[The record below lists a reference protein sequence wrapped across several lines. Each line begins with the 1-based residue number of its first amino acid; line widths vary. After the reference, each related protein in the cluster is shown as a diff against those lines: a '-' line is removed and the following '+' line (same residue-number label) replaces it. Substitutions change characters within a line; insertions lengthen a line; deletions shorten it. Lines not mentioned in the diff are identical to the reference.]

1 MPEPAPGTRDSGAR
15 DSGARDSGARDLA
28 AQDIAATP
36 SAVPSGPGAR
46 RGRPRPFGGRSRR
59 IDPGALATH
68 AVLSLGAVAMVFPFV
83 WQVMTAFKTLP
94 EAVRVPPSVLPET
107 WNWAGFAQVFTAV
120 PFGEMLTNS
129 LLNTAGRTLGQLV
142 FCSLAAYA
150 FARLRFRG
158 KNVLFA
164 VFLSV
169 LMVPPQLL
177 VLPQHEIMQ
186 KLGLLNSVPALFLP
200 GMFSAFGTFLLRQF
214 FLAMPRELEEA
225 ARIDGAG
232 PLRIFWSIMLPLVRP
247 ALAALA
253 VITAMWSWNDLLW
266 PLVVNTDPAKAPV
279 SAGLISLE
287 GQFMTNWPVLMAGS
301 VIASLPMLLLY
312 VLLQRHFV
320 QGIAL
325 SGSKG

>member
-1 MPEPAPGTRDSGAR
+1 MPEPAPVTPAAAAAVATTRDPAAPAAAASGRPA
-15 DSGARDSGARDLA
+15 
-28 AQDIAATP
+28 
-36 SAVPSGPGAR
+36 
-46 RGRPRPFGGRSRR
+46 RGRRF
-59 IDPGALATH
+59 DPASVATH
-68 AVLSLGAVAMVFPFV
+68 AVLSLGALAMIFPFL
-83 WQVMTAFKTLP
+83 WQLLTAFKTMP
-94 EAVRVPPSVLPET
+94 EAVRVPPTILPEA
-107 WNWAGFAQVFTAV
+107 WNWAAFEQVFTAV
-120 PFGEMLTNS
+120 PFAEMLTNS

-150 FARLRFRG
+150 FARLQFRG
-158 KNVLFA
+158 RNLLFA

-177 VLPQHEIMQ
+177 VLPQHEIMM

-214 FLAMPRELEEA
+214 FLALPRELEEA

-232 PLRIFWSIMLPLVRP
+232 PFRIFWSIMLPLVRP

-287 GQFMTNWPVLMAGS
+287 GQFMTNYPVMMAGS

>member
-1 MPEPAPGTRDSGAR
+1 MPEPAH
-15 DSGARDSGARDLA
+15 
-28 AQDIAATP
+28 
-36 SAVPSGPGAR
+36 GPAHGPAHKPAH
-46 RGRPRPFGGRSRR
+46 GPRGGRLRR
-59 IDPGALATH
+59 IDPGAVATH
-68 AVLSLGAVAMVFPFV
+68 AVLSLGALAMVFPFL
-83 WQVMTAFKTLP
+83 WQLLTAFKTMP
-94 EAVRVPPSVLPET
+94 EAVRIPPTVLPEA
-107 WNWAGFAQVFTAV
+107 WNWAAFQQVFTAV

-164 VFLSV
+164 IFLSV

-186 KLGLLNSVPALFLP
+186 KLGLLNTVPALFLP

-214 FLAMPRELEEA
+214 FLALPRELEEA

-232 PLRIFWSIMLPLVRP
+232 PFRIFWSIMLPLVRP

-266 PLVVNTDPAKAPV
+266 PLVVNTDPETVPV

-287 GQFMTNWPVLMAGS
+287 GQFMTNYPVLMAGS
-301 VIASLPMLLLY
+301 VLASIPMLLLY

-325 SGSKG
+325 SGTKS

>member
-1 MPEPAPGTRDSGAR
+1 MPEPAPGTRDS
-15 DSGARDSGARDLA
+15 A
-28 AQDIAATP
+28 APA
-36 SAVPSGPGAR
+36 
-46 RGRPRPFGGRSRR
+46 RGRPRR
-59 IDPGALATH
+59 IDTGALVTH
-68 AVLSLGAVAMVFPFV
+68 AVLTLGAVAMVFPFA

-94 EAVRVPPSVLPET
+94 EAVRVPPSVLPES
-107 WNWAGFAQVFTAV
+107 WNWAGFQQVFTAV

-150 FARLRFRG
+150 FARLQFRG

-214 FLAMPRELEEA
+214 FLALPRELEEA

>member
-1 MPEPAPGTRDSGAR
+1 MRDSAGLRVARGAGR
-15 DSGARDSGARDLA
+15 FG
-28 AQDIAATP
+28 
-36 SAVPSGPGAR
+36 R
-46 RGRPRPFGGRSRR
+46 RV
-59 IDPGALATH
+59 DPASVVTH
-68 AVLSLGAVAMVFPFV
+68 AVLALGALVMVFPFV
-83 WQVMTAFKTLP
+83 WQALTAFKTMP
-94 EAVRVPPSVLPET
+94 EAVRVPPTILPEA
-107 WNWAGFAQVFTAV
+107 WNWAAFQQVFSAL
-120 PFGEMLTNS
+120 PFREMLTNS

-164 VFLSV
+164 LFLSV

-186 KLGLLNSVPALFLP
+186 QLGLLNTVPALFLP

-214 FLAMPRELEEA
+214 FLSLPRELEEA

-232 PLRIFWSIMLPLVRP
+232 PFRIFWSIMLPLVRP

-266 PLVVNTDPAKAPV
+266 PLVVNTDPATAPV

-287 GQFMTNWPVLMAGS
+287 GQFQTNYPVMMAGS

>member
-1 MPEPAPGTRDSGAR
+1 MPEPAPVTP
-15 DSGARDSGARDLA
+15 A
-28 AQDIAATP
+28 AAAAALTTAP
-36 SAVPSGPGAR
+36 HPAAPAAPASRHPA
-46 RGRPRPFGGRSRR
+46 RGRRV
-59 IDPGALATH
+59 DPGSVATH
-68 AVLSLGAVAMVFPFV
+68 AVLSLGALAMVFPFL
-83 WQVMTAFKTLP
+83 WQLLTAFKTMP
-94 EAVRVPPSVLPET
+94 EAVRVPPTFLPEAWT
-107 WNWAGFAQVFTAV
+107 WAAFEQVFTAV
-120 PFGEMLTNS
+120 PFEEMLANS

-150 FARLRFRG
+150 FARLQFRG
-158 KNVLFA
+158 RNLLFA
-164 VFLSV
+164 LFLSV

-177 VLPQHEIMQ
+177 VLPQHEIMT

-214 FLAMPRELEEA
+214 FLALPKELEEA

-232 PLRIFWSIMLPLVRP
+232 PFRIFWSIMLPLVRP

-287 GQFMTNWPVLMAGS
+287 GQFMTNYPVMMAGS

>member
-1 MPEPAPGTRDSGAR
+1 MPEPTATAIRATRLPEPGAGR
-15 DSGARDSGARDLA
+15 
-28 AQDIAATP
+28 
-36 SAVPSGPGAR
+36 GPGKGA
-46 RGRPRPFGGRSRR
+46 GKGPVSRR
-59 IDPGALATH
+59 RPDPGAVATH
-68 AVLSLGAVAMVFPFV
+68 AVLVLGAVAMVFPFV
-83 WQVMTAFKTLP
+83 WQLLTAFKTMP
-94 EAVRVPPSVLPET
+94 ESVRVPPTILPEA
-107 WNWAGFAQVFTAV
+107 WNLAAFQQVFTAL
-120 PFGEMLTNS
+120 PFTEMLTNS

-150 FARLRFRG
+150 FARLQFRG

-169 LMVPPQLL
+169 LMVPSQLL
-177 VLPQHEIMQ
+177 VLPQHEIIQ
-186 KLGLLNSVPALFLP
+186 QLGLLNSVPALFLP

-214 FLAMPRELEEA
+214 FMALPRELEEA

-232 PLRIFWSIMLPLVRP
+232 PFRIFWSIMLPLVRP

-266 PLVVNTDPAKAPV
+266 PLVVNTDPETVPI

-287 GQFMTNWPVLMAGS
+287 GQFLTDYPILMAGS
-301 VIASLPMLLLY
+301 VIASLPMLILY
-312 VLLQRHFV
+312 LLLQRHFV

>member
-1 MPEPAPGTRDSGAR
+1 MPEPAPGTRDS
-15 DSGARDSGARDLA
+15 A
-28 AQDIAATP
+28 APAQ
-36 SAVPSGPGAR
+36 
-46 RGRPRPFGGRSRR
+46 GRPRR
-59 IDPGALATH
+59 IDTGALVTH
-68 AVLSLGAVAMVFPFV
+68 AVLTLGAVAMVFPFV

-94 EAVRVPPSVLPET
+94 EAVRVPPSVLPVT
-107 WNWAGFAQVFTAV
+107 WNWAGFQQVFTAV

-129 LLNTAGRTLGQLV
+129 FLNTAGRTLGQLV

-214 FLAMPRELEEA
+214 FLALPRELEEA

>member
-1 MPEPAPGTRDSGAR
+1 MPEPAPVTTAAAAAAVTRPD
-15 DSGARDSGARDLA
+15 
-28 AQDIAATP
+28 AATP
-36 SAVPSGPGAR
+36 AAPAPVRSSR
-46 RGRPRPFGGRSRR
+46 RGRR
-59 IDPGALATH
+59 IDRGAVVTH
-68 AVLSLGAVAMVFPFV
+68 AVLSLGALAMVFPFL
-83 WQVMTAFKTLP
+83 WQLLTAFKTMP
-94 EAVRVPPSVLPET
+94 EAVRVPPTVLPEA
-107 WNWAGFAQVFTAV
+107 WNWAAFQQVFTAV
-120 PFGEMLTNS
+120 PFAEMLTNS
-129 LLNTAGRTLGQLV
+129 LLNTVGRTLGQLV

-150 FARLRFRG
+150 FARLQFRG
-158 KNVLFA
+158 RNVLFA
-164 VFLSV
+164 LFLSV

-177 VLPQHEIMQ
+177 VLPQHEIMM

-214 FLAMPRELEEA
+214 FLALPRELEEA

-232 PLRIFWSIMLPLVRP
+232 PFRIFWSIMLPLVRP

-287 GQFMTNWPVLMAGS
+287 GQFMTNYPVMMAGS

>member
-1 MPEPAPGTRDSGAR
+1 MPEPTATAIRGTRLPGTGT
-15 DSGARDSGARDLA
+15 G
-28 AQDIAATP
+28 T
-36 SAVPSGPGAR
+36 GPGT
-46 RGRPRPFGGRSRR
+46 GPGSTSRR
-59 IDPGALATH
+59 RSDPGAVATH
-68 AVLSLGAVAMVFPFV
+68 AVLVLGAVAMVFPFV
-83 WQVMTAFKTLP
+83 WQLLTAFKTMP
-94 EAVRVPPSVLPET
+94 ESVRVPPTVLPEA
-107 WNWAGFAQVFTAV
+107 WNLSAFQQVFTAL
-120 PFGEMLTNS
+120 PFTEMLTNS

-150 FARLRFRG
+150 FARLQFRG

-169 LMVPPQLL
+169 LMVPSQLL
-177 VLPQHEIMQ
+177 VLPQHEIIQ
-186 KLGLLNSVPALFLP
+186 QLGLLNSVPALFLP

-214 FLAMPRELEEA
+214 FMALPKELEEA

-232 PLRIFWSIMLPLVRP
+232 PFRIFWSIMLPLVRP

-266 PLVVNTDPAKAPV
+266 PLVVNTDPETVPI

-287 GQFMTNWPVLMAGS
+287 GQFLTDYPILMAGS
-301 VIASLPMLLLY
+301 VIASLPMLILY
-312 VLLQRHFV
+312 LLLQRHFV